1 MKQITGVAVIFDG
14 KTYSLERP
22 FRHHHVLTM
31 MHMDGVVLY
40 GPHKEGF
47 LDEDGNWLNRK
58 DAFVLASANGQLN
71 RRKGPEF
78 YQGDELYSED
88 IW

>member
-1 MKQITGVAVIFDG
+1 MKKITHVAIDFDN
-14 KTYSLERP
+14 KIYSMARP
-22 FRHHHVLTM
+22 NRHHHVLTM
-31 MHMDGVVLY
+31 MFRNGIILY

-47 LDEDGNWLNRK
+47 LDENGSWLSRK
-58 DAFVLASANGQLN
+58 EAFVLASNNGQLN
-71 RRKGPEF
+71 RRKGPEY